1 MVKIRIA
8 RQAWADIDE
17 VTTYTQERF
26 GVSKR
31 LEYED
36 LIEDALGAIGQDPS
50 CGSPRS
56 SARSGECRVFVSH
69 GRQ

>member
-8 RQAWADIDE
+8 RQAWGDIDE
-17 VTTYTQERF
+17 VNTYTQERF

-36 LIEDALGAIGQDPS
+36 LIEDALGAIGHPS
-50 CGSPRS
+50 
-56 SARSGECRVFVSH
+56 
-69 GRQ
+69 